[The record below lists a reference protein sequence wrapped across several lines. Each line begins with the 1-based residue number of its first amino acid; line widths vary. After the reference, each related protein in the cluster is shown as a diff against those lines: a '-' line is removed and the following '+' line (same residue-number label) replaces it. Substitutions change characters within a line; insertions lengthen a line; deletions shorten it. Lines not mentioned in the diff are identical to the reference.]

1 MNEEIWKDIYGYE
14 GLYQVS
20 DLGRVK
26 SFKLEKQIILKQSI
40 DKGGYYIVCL
50 YSNKGKKS
58 LKVHQLVTM
67 SFLNHRPDGTQKIV
81 VDHIDSD
88 KKNNRIINLQ
98 LLSSRENTH
107 KSIRCNN
114 KSNNIGVNLLKNGNY
129 ESSISIKNKRI
140 HLGTFKTKEEAI
152 EYYKNALKAIENG
165 EEIKHNRKIKS
176 SKYKGVYFVK
186 KETKWTAYM
195 ILNKKKKNI
204 GHFKTEQEAYEA
216 REEYIQTITNK

>member
-1 MNEEIWKDIYGYE
+1 LLGVFIEKDERSCIG
-14 GLYQVS
+14 
-20 DLGRVK
+20 
-26 SFKLEKQIILKQSI
+26 
-40 DKGGYYIVCL
+40 
-50 YSNKGKKS
+50 KGKKS

-67 SFLNHRPDGTQKIV
+67 SFLNHRPGGTQKIV